1 MQFHHEVAVG
11 TLPVFS
17 SYEKDNCSD
26 LSPMQIFAN
35 FTGGGKEMLY
45 LKNFYQYFIKKK
57 GVTVC
62 SHFKN
67 TVLLAN
73 VKMKVICDFNS

>member
-1 MQFHHEVAVG
+1 
-11 TLPVFS
+11 
-17 SYEKDNCSD
+17 
-26 LSPMQIFAN
+26 MQIFAN